1 MFLITAEHGEYDDFT
16 SIPIMIVPNLETA
29 QIVIEE
35 MYNPNGEFRK
45 LIDKRLG
52 FPDGATDA
60 YFEQLGFSFREV
72 DCYEIR

>member
-45 LIDKRLG
+45 LIDERHG
-52 FPDGATDA
+52 FPDGATDV

-72 DCYEIR
+72 DYYEIR

>member
-35 MYNPNGEFRK
+35 MYNPNADT
-45 LIDKRLG
+45 LHTLYI
-52 FPDGATDA
+52 
-60 YFEQLGFSFREV
+60 
-72 DCYEIR
+72 